1 MLSIRRREFITL
13 LGGAA
18 AWPLGAR
25 AQQRSLPVVGWL
37 SDSSAEDSAPR
48 LAAFR
53 EGLEQAGFIERQN
66 VAIEYRW
73 AGGAYDRL
81 PRFAAELVGRRVA
94 VIAAIGGSPAATAA
108 KGVTATIP
116 IVFANGSDPVASG
129 LVSSLN
135 QPGENITGVSFYSAA
150 LAAKRLEL
158 LYELVPNSTAIG
170 FFANPSNPIGLLEI
184 EQTNTA
190 ARRLGIA
197 LKIFNSTTN
206 HEFETYLS
214 GLAGSPPDALL
225 VATNPLLSVQCD
237 R

>member
-66 VAIEYRW
+66 VAIEYRR

-81 PRFAAELVGRRVA
+81 PRFAAELVGRRP
-94 VIAAIGGSPAATAA
+94 GG
-108 KGVTATIP
+108 G
-116 IVFANGSDPVASG
+116 
-129 LVSSLN
+129 
-135 QPGENITGVSFYSAA
+135 
-150 LAAKRLEL
+150 
-158 LYELVPNSTAIG
+158 
-170 FFANPSNPIGLLEI
+170 
-184 EQTNTA
+184 
-190 ARRLGIA
+190 
-197 LKIFNSTTN
+197 
-206 HEFETYLS
+206 
-214 GLAGSPPDALL
+214 
-225 VATNPLLSVQCD
+225 
-237 R
+237 